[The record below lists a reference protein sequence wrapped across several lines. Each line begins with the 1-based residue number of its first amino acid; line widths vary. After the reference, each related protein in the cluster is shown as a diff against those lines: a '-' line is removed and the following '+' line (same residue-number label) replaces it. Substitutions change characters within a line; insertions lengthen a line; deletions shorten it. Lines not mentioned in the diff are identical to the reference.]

1 MGGGGGFNPISII
14 TDMVF
19 GQGAGTLLTGI
30 LGGGAPEQGG
40 VSSGADP
47 QAEANRL
54 AEEQAAQARRA
65 EDRRAEEAQLK
76 AARRQSLAAVSALGS
91 SEGNNLGGV
100 DNLGAPN
107 LQRANLKEKLGQ

>member
-19 GQGAGTLLTGI
+19 GQGAGALLTGI

-91 SEGNNLGGV
+91 PEANNLGGV